1 MTTTAFPTTR
11 GTRSTGISRLRAG
24 LTLRVTA
31 FLDERAAVRAYRR
44 QERALAG
51 VAGDE
56 RRDVMAIV
64 RQA

>member
-31 FLDERAAVRAYRR
+31 YLDERAALRAYRR
-44 QERALAG
+44 QERQLSALGA
-51 VAGDE
+51 DE

-64 RQA
+64 RQG